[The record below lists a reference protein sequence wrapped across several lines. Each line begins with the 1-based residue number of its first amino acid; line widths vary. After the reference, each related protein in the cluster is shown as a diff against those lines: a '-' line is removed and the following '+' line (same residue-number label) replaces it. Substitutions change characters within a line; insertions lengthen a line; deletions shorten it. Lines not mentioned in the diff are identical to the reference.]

1 MQCKK
6 NFVQHQLDIYSFH
19 VLKTVDSDQLASKEA
34 IQDSHC
40 IMFMISGGF
49 FRFNSTKSVKK
60 FTWVFISNL

>member
-34 IQDSHC
+34 IQV
-40 IMFMISGGF
+40 MFMISGGF

-60 FTWVFISNL
+60 FTWVFISHL